1 MHMYVNMYIIYIY
14 VHIIP
19 RVPSSS
25 SSSSPILGVS
35 QGFMQTLQGE
45 LLNTTV
51 YPPLYLI
58 FTKRLGARGTGVAIA
73 CYSPIRHGISHGI
86 MGAEISF
93 YQADE

>member
-58 FTKRLGARGTGVAIA
+58 FTKRLAARGTAGLVWL
-73 CYSPIRHGISHGI
+73 
-86 MGAEISF
+86 
-93 YQADE
+93 

>member
-1 MHMYVNMYIIYIY
+1 MHMYVYMYSIYIY
-14 VHIIP
+14 IDVHIIP

-58 FTKRLGARGTGVAIA
+58 FTKRLGARGTAGLV
-73 CYSPIRHGISHGI
+73 CL
-86 MGAEISF
+86 
-93 YQADE
+93 